1 MKKAKKLLEVDIN
14 FSVYTQYKSLYKDEK
29 GWNKKM
35 TKVIKERMVV
45 TDDYADSINAVF
57 GNSGVFMEINKSE
70 DKIYQDK
77 KDPKKK

>member
-35 TKVIKERMVV
+35 TKVVKERMVV

-57 GNSGVFMEINKSE
+57 GNSGIFMEINKSE

-77 KDPKKK
+77 KNPKK